1 MKSLRFWK
9 WVYGI
14 AVAILM
20 IQMVAAAP
28 AATAPISK
36 GPDEAQASLPGGRFA
51 TVLPPAPEVK
61 TVDLAPFRLDRAL
74 VTNAD
79 FARFVQAHPEWRRDR
94 VARLF
99 GDDKYLAHWESA
111 AQPGAAVAKQPV
123 TQVSWFAANA
133 YCEARG
139 ARLPGWYE
147 WEFAAAAS
155 ETSPDARNDPAW
167 RQRIL
172 DWYSSSARGALPPA
186 GASPPNYYG
195 VRDLHGVA
203 WEWVE
208 DAGSMLTSDDGREQ
222 GDGSNRFCGVGAAS
236 FEQKENYAM
245 LMRIAMLS
253 SMKAAYTSSSMSF
266 RCAAGERK

>member
-1 MKSLRFWK
+1 MK
-9 WVYGI
+9 GI
-14 AVAILM
+14 GLEHWLVAFAVA
-20 IQMVAAAP
+20 VVSAAALAADSP
-28 AATAPISK
+28 AE
-36 GPDEAQASLPGGRFA
+36 GQARLPGGRFE
-51 TVLPPAPEVK
+51 TVLPPATDAK
-61 TVDLAPFRLDRAL
+61 TTVVAPFRIDRTL

-79 FARFVQAHPEWRRDR
+79 FARFVKAHPEWRRDR

-99 GDDKYLAHWESA
+99 ADEKYLAHWSA
-111 AQPGAAVAKQPV
+111 VSEPGSALARQPV

-139 ARLPGWYE
+139 ARLPRWYE

-155 ETSPDARNDPAW
+155 DKVPDARADPAW

-172 DWYSSSARGALPPA
+172 DWYSHSARAALPPA

-208 DAGSMLTSDDGREQ
+208 DAGAMLVSDDGREQ
-222 GDGSNRFCGVGAAS
+222 GDGSNRFCGVGAIT

-253 SMKAAYTSSSMSF
+253 SMKASYTSSSMSF
-266 RCAAGERK
+266 RCASDAGAQK

>member
-1 MKSLRFWK
+1 MKHLRIEHWLFACA
-9 WVYGI
+9 I
-14 AVAILM
+14 AIVS
-20 IQMVAAAP
+20 AAAL
-28 AATAPISK
+28 AAEPSLAR
-36 GPDEAQASLPGGRFA
+36 LPGGRFQ
-51 TVLPPAPEVK
+51 TVLPPAANAK
-61 TVDLAPFRLDRAL
+61 TTVVAPFRFDRAL

-79 FARFVQAHPEWRRDR
+79 FARFVKTRPEWRRDR

-99 GDDKYLAHWESA
+99 ADEKYLAHWSTVST
-111 AQPGAAVAKQPV
+111 PGDALARQPV
-123 TQVSWFAANA
+123 TQVSWFAASA

-139 ARLPGWYE
+139 ARLPKWYE

-155 ETSPDARNDPAW
+155 DKAPDARADPAW

-172 DWYSSSARGALPPA
+172 EWYSNPASAGLPLA

-208 DAGSMLTSDDGREQ
+208 DAGAMLVSDDGREQ
-222 GDGSNRFCGVGAAS
+222 GDGSNRFCGAGAIT

-253 SMKAAYTSSSMSF
+253 SMKASYTSSSMSF
-266 RCAAGERK
+266 RCASDDGASK

>member
-1 MKSLRFWK
+1 MLNSQWFWK
-9 WVYGI
+9 CVYGI
-14 AVAILM
+14 AVAI
-20 IQMVAAAP
+20 VATAALAAP
-28 AATAPISK
+28 
-36 GPDEAQASLPGGRFA
+36 PDKEAVLQAELPGGKFE
-51 TVLPPAPEVK
+51 TVLPPAPAVK
-61 TVDLAPFRLDRAL
+61 TTRVAPFRLDRSL
-74 VTNAD
+74 VTNAQ
-79 FARFVQAHPEWRRDR
+79 FARFVKAHPEWRRER

-99 GDDKYLAHWESA
+99 ADDKYLSHWNA
-111 AQPGAAVAKQPV
+111 AGEPAGALARQPV
-123 TQVSWFAANA
+123 THVSWFAANA

-155 ETSPDARNDPAW
+155 DRAPDARNDPAW
-167 RQRIL
+167 RQQIL
-172 DWYSSSARGALPPA
+172 DWYSRSARGSLPSA
-186 GASPPNYYG
+186 GASPANYYG

-208 DAGSMLTSDDGREQ
+208 DAGSMLVSDDGREQ
-222 GDGSNRFCGVGAAS
+222 GDGSNRFCGVGAAT

-266 RCAAGERK
+266 RCASGERP

>member
-1 MKSLRFWK
+1 MKGMRLEHWLFAF
-9 WVYGI
+9 
-14 AVAILM
+14 AVAVLS
-20 IQMVAAAP
+20 
-28 AATAPISK
+28 ATALAADST
-36 GPDEAQASLPGGRFA
+36 QARLPGGRFQ
-51 TVLPPAPEVK
+51 TVLPPAKDSK
-61 TVDLAPFRLDRAL
+61 TTVVAPFRFDRAL

-79 FARFVQAHPEWRRDR
+79 FAQFVKSHPEWRRDR

-99 GDDKYLAHWESA
+99 TDDKYLAHWSA
-111 AQPGAAVAKQPV
+111 VSEPGRVIANQPV
-123 TQVSWFAANA
+123 TQVSWFAASA

-139 ARLPGWYE
+139 ARLPRWYE

-155 ETSPDARNDPAW
+155 DKAPDARADPVW
-167 RQRIL
+167 RQTIL
-172 DWYSSSARGALPPA
+172 DWYSRSASAALPPA
-186 GASPPNYYG
+186 GASPANYYG

-208 DAGSMLTSDDGREQ
+208 DAGAMLVSDDGREQ
-222 GDGSNRFCGVGAAS
+222 GDGSNRFCGAGAIT

-266 RCAAGERK
+266 RCASDDGARK

>member
-1 MKSLRFWK
+1 MHSQRLWQFLFGLS
-9 WVYGI
+9 VAI
-14 AVAILM
+14 VAAVAL
-20 IQMVAAAP
+20 AADLP
-28 AATAPISK
+28 
-36 GPDEAQASLPGGRFA
+36 QARLPGGTFA

-61 TVDLAPFRLDRAL
+61 TTVVAPFRLDRAL
-74 VTNAD
+74 VTNAE

-94 VARLF
+94 VAKLF
-99 GDDKYLAHWESA
+99 SDGNYLAHWSA
-111 AQPGAAVAKQPV
+111 ATEPGAAIARQPV
-123 TQVSWFAANA
+123 TQVSWFAAHA

-155 ETSPDARNDPAW
+155 DSAPDARNDPVW

-172 DWYSSSARGALPPA
+172 DWYSKSARAPLPPA
-186 GASPPNYYG
+186 GASAPNYYG

-208 DAGSMLTSDDGREQ
+208 DAGSMLVSDDGREQ

-266 RCAAGERK
+266 RCAADGGARP

>member
-1 MKSLRFWK
+1 MTSRRFWL
-9 WVYGI
+9 WMYGI
-14 AVAILM
+14 AVAI
-20 IQMVAAAP
+20 VAAAALAQP
-28 AATAPISK
+28 PRATAS
-36 GPDEAQASLPGGRFA
+36 QAPLPGGRFA
-51 TVLPPAPEVK
+51 TALPPSPGVK
-61 TVDLAPFRLDRAL
+61 TIAVAPFRLDRAL
-74 VTNAD
+74 VTNAE
-79 FARFVQAHPEWRRDR
+79 FARFVAAHPEWRRDR
-94 VARLF
+94 VAKLF
-99 GDDKYLAHWESA
+99 ADDKYLSHWASPATPGDEA
-111 AQPGAAVAKQPV
+111 ARQPV

-155 ETSPDARNDPAW
+155 DKAPDARDDPAW

-172 DWYSSSARGALPPA
+172 DWYSRSARGALPPA
-186 GASPPNYYG
+186 GASQANYYG

-208 DAGSMLTSDDGREQ
+208 DAGSLLVSDDGREQ
-222 GDGSNRFCGVGAAS
+222 GDGSGRFCGVGAAS

-266 RCAAGERK
+266 RCAAGARP

>member
-1 MKSLRFWK
+1 MHSRRFWQF
-9 WVYGI
+9 VFGV
-14 AVAILM
+14 AVAI
-20 IQMVAAAP
+20 VAAAALAADLP
-28 AATAPISK
+28 AERP
-36 GPDEAQASLPGGRFA
+36 QARLPGGKFT
-51 TVLPPAPEVK
+51 TVLPPAPDVK
-61 TVDLAPFRLDRAL
+61 TTVVAPFSLDRAL
-74 VTNAD
+74 VTNAQ
-79 FARFVQAHPEWRRDR
+79 FARFVKTHPQWRRDR
-94 VARLF
+94 VAKLF
-99 GDDKYLAHWESA
+99 ADDKYLAHWSA
-111 AQPGAAVAKQPV
+111 AAEPGAAISRQPV

-155 ETSPDARNDPAW
+155 DTLPDARDDPVW

-172 DWYSSSARGALPPA
+172 DWYSKSARGALPQA
-186 GASPPNYYG
+186 GASAPNYYG

-208 DAGSMLTSDDGREQ
+208 DAGSMLVSDDGREQ
-222 GDGSNRFCGVGAAS
+222 GDGSDRFCGVGAAT

-253 SMKAAYTSSSMSF
+253 SMKAAYTASSMSF
-266 RCAAGERK
+266 RCATDAGARP